1 MRLPSGSSSQV
12 VDFRIEPA
20 GDAALRI
27 ELPARVDEAISTR
40 VTAIGEAVRSR
51 WPDIIRDAV
60 IGYHTLTVYFD
71 PLRVDGRWLEEQLA
85 SIAAE
90 AATPAEVSRGHL
102 EVPVCYGGDLGPDL
116 GDVALAAGCS
126 EPEVVDLHT
135 SRDYRV
141 FVVGFVPG
149 FGYMGPVDPRLA
161 LPRRRTPRTRVP
173 AGTVALAGGQ
183 TGIYPMETPG
193 GWHLIGRTPV
203 RPFDEARAEPVLFRP
218 GDTVR
223 FRSVIREEYDQMS
236 GA

>member
-1 MRLPSGSSSQV
+1 MI
-12 VDFRIEPA
+12 DFRIEPA

-27 ELPARVDEAISTR
+27 ELPALVDEAINAR
-40 VTAIGEAVRSR
+40 VTAMGETVRSR
-51 WPDIIRDAV
+51 WSDLVKDAV
-60 IGYHTLTVYFD
+60 VGYHTLTVYFD

-85 SIAAE
+85 GIAAD
-90 AATPAEVSRGHL
+90 ATAPEEVSRGHV
-102 EVPVCYGGDLGPDL
+102 EIPVCYGGELGPDL
-116 GDVALAAGCS
+116 GDVAQSAGCS
-126 EPEVVDLHT
+126 EQDVVDLHT

-149 FGYMGPVDPRLA
+149 FGYMGPVDARLA

-183 TGIYPMETPG
+183 TGIYPLETPG
-193 GWHLIGRTPV
+193 GWHLIGRTSV
-203 RPFDEARAEPVLFRP
+203 RPFDESRMEPVLFRP

-223 FRSVIREEYDQMS
+223 FRSVTRDEYDLMA

>member
-1 MRLPSGSSSQV
+1 MI
-12 VDFRIEPA
+12 DFRIEPA

-27 ELPARVDEAISTR
+27 ELPARVDEAISAR
-40 VTAIGEAVRSR
+40 ITAMGEAVRSR
-51 WPDIIRDAV
+51 WTDIVRDAV
-60 IGYHTLTVYFD
+60 VGYHTLTVYFD

-85 SIAAE
+85 AIAAE
-90 AATPAEVSRGHL
+90 TVAPAEASRAHV
-102 EVPVCYGGDLGPDL
+102 EIPVCYGDDLGPDL
-116 GDVALAAGCS
+116 GDVAQSAGCS
-126 EPEVVDLHT
+126 EQEVVELHT
-135 SRDYRV
+135 ARDYRV

-193 GWHLIGRTPV
+193 GWHLIGRTAV
-203 RPFDEARAEPVLFRP
+203 RPFDESRAEPVLFRP

-223 FRSVIREEYDQMS
+223 FRSISRDEFDAME
-236 GA
+236 AR